1 MPILLLSCILY
12 VGSRRTIGLMKKKR
26 WIILLL
32 LISSMGVSGCGNKNN
47 NKKCTGDEV
56 CHINYGAIKVLP
68 SYFSR

>member
-1 MPILLLSCILY
+1 
-12 VGSRRTIGLMKKKR
+12 MKKKR

-32 LISSMGVSGCGNKNN
+32 LISSMGVTGCGNKNN